1 MVWAP
6 LSEIYG
12 RNAAFL
18 MSYPVFAIFNMVGAV
33 SQNIETILISRFIA
47 GTFGSSPIT
56 NAGGQ
61 VSDMWAA

>member
-1 MVWAP
+1 MLWAP

-12 RNAAFL
+12 RNFAFKI
-18 MSYPVFAIFNMVGAV
+18 SYPIFTIFNVVGAV
-33 SQNIETILISRFIA
+33 SQNIETVLISRFIA
-47 GTFGSSPIT
+47 GTFGAAPIT